1 MVQKKL
7 SQKAEDCCS
16 VKTASEKLSNLS
28 NEKAKELESLFK
40 VLGNRT
46 RLQMIH
52 VLIRKGELCVSDI
65 AKAVGMKPQAVS
77 NQLQRLT
84 DQGIL
89 ASERNGNNIH
99 YRIVDPCVFG
109 LFDQGLC
116 LLEDSEERKRW
127 QTKIT
132 AVKKAV

>member
-1 MVQKKL
+1 MTRKKV
-7 SQKAEDCCS
+7 SQLALDCCP
-16 VKTASEKLSNLS
+16 VKTTSEKLPNLS
-28 NEKAKELESLFK
+28 GEKAKELESLFK

-52 VLIRKGELCVSDI
+52 VLIRKGSLCVSDI
-65 AKAVGMKPQAVS
+65 AKAVNMKPQAVS
-77 NQLQRLT
+77 NQLQRLS

-99 YRIVDPCVFG
+99 YRIVDPCVLG

-127 QTKIT
+127 QVKIQ